1 MRVIF
6 YISFL
11 FTCMFSPLA
20 FSEINH
26 IKEVTE
32 EETKLNEQPIVSA
45 IDQRLD
51 DETKVEESKFS
62 LIPHKPTYL
71 LPFNFND
78 KLKDYSLYQD
88 SEDLSDTQ
96 RTEIKYQIS
105 FKVPLIHHIGHLPI
119 SGYIAYTQTSFWQA
133 YNTEESAP
141 FRETNYEPELFLRW
155 DINKELPSNW
165 YLKGISMGFAHQ
177 SNGRSEP
184 ISRSWNRLNSSFVFG
199 KENVAIAITPWYRIE
214 ESEADD
220 DNPDL
225 LDYYGHGQMTLVYK
239 NADRVF
245 AIISRNNIE
254 SGFSK
259 GSVQAS
265 LSFPLFE
272 NVRGYVQVFSG
283 YGNSLIE
290 YNVYTNTI
298 GIGISINDFL

>member
-6 YISFL
+6 SISIL
-11 FTCMFSPLA
+11 YSGMFSSLA

-26 IKEVTE
+26 INTMGEKETV
-32 EETKLNEQPIVSA
+32 LNERAVVSA

-62 LIPHKPTYL
+62 LVPHKPTYF

-78 KLKDYSLYQD
+78 KLTDYSLYED
-88 SEDLSDTQ
+88 SESLNNIQ
-96 RTEIKYQIS
+96 QTEIKYQIS
-105 FKVPLIHHIGHLPI
+105 FKVPLIHHIGDLPL
-119 SGYIAYTQTSFWQA
+119 SAYIAYTQTSFWQA
-133 YNTEESAP
+133 YNADESSP

-155 DINKELPSNW
+155 DVNKELTSNW
-165 YLKGISMGFAHQ
+165 FLKGVSMGFTHQ

-184 ISRSWNRLNSSFVFG
+184 ISRSWNRLNSSLVFG
-199 KENVAIAITPWYRIE
+199 KENIAIAITPWYRIE
-214 ESEADD
+214 EAESDD

-225 LDYYGHGQMTLVYK
+225 LDYYGHGQMTFVYK
-239 NADRVF
+239 NADHVF
-245 AIISRNNIE
+245 AITTRNNIE

-259 GSVQAS
+259 GSLKAS

-272 NVRGYVQVFSG
+272 NVKGYVQVFSG